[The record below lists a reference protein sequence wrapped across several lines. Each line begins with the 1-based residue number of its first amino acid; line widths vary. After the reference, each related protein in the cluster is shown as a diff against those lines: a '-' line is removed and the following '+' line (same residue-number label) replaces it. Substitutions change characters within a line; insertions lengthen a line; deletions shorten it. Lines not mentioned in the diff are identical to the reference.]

1 MNKRITLII
10 SILIVTLLLS
20 ACNMVSG
27 PKGVEGEKEVT
38 INIVNKNEDVDEK
51 FTYTTDHQFLL
62 ELLEEKEEE
71 LGVTFESSDMG
82 KMVVGM
88 MDYVADPN
96 NQEFFLI
103 VVNNEDAMIGVGEI
117 PLKDRDVYKFE
128 LTNY

>member
-1 MNKRITLII
+1 MKKRITLII
-10 SILIVTLLLS
+10 SILIGTLLLS

-27 PKGVEGEKEVT
+27 PKAVEGEKEVT
-38 INIVNKNEDVDEK
+38 IHIVNENEDVDKK
-51 FTYTTDHQFLL
+51 FTYNTEHEFLL

-71 LGVTFESSDMG
+71 LGVTFQSSDMG

-88 MDYVADPN
+88 MDYVADPD

-103 VVNNEDAMIGVGEI
+103 VVNDEDAMTGVGEI
-117 PLKDRDVYKFE
+117 PLKNEDLYKFE

>member
-10 SILIVTLLLS
+10 SILIVTLLLL

-103 VVNNEDAMIGVGEI
+103 VVNNEDAMTGVGEI

>member
-1 MNKRITLII
+1 MRKRITLII

-38 INIVNKNEDVDEK
+38 INIVNKNKDVDEK